1 MKIISYNVNG
11 IRAAIQK
18 GFIAWLSQE
27 NPDIICLQ
35 ELKAEEVQVNLDEIK
50 SLGYH
55 IYWQSAQKK
64 GYSGVGIFTK
74 VKPKSVQYGCGI
86 EKYDLEGRVL
96 QVNFEKYSVMSVYM
110 PSGSSGEDRQAFKM
124 DWLGD
129 FQAYTNELVKK
140 YPNIIIAGDYN
151 ICHKAIDIHNP
162 KSNANSSGF
171 LPEEREWME
180 NYIGHGFVDTFR
192 WIHPELNHQY
202 SWWSYRANAREKN
215 LGWRIDYLLASHPM
229 EQSIK
234 NASILADIK
243 YSDHCPILLEIN

>member
-35 ELKAEEVQVNLDEIK
+35 ELKAEEEQVDLAEIK

-55 IYWQSAQKK
+55 VYWQSAQKK

-74 VKPKSVQYGCGI
+74 IKPISVQYGCGI
-86 EKYDLEGRVL
+86 EKYDLEGRVI
-96 QVNFEKYSVMSVYM
+96 QVNFENYSVMSVYM
-110 PSGSSGEDRQAFKM
+110 PSGSSGDERQSFKM
-124 DWLGD
+124 EWLAD
-129 FQAYTNELVKK
+129 FQAYTNELVKTHPK
-140 YPNIIIAGDYN
+140 MIIAGDYN

-162 KSNANSSGF
+162 KGNATSSGF

-180 NYIGHGFVDTFR
+180 GFVNRGFVDSFR
-192 WIHPELNHQY
+192 AINTDPHHY
-202 SWWSYRANAREKN
+202 SWWSYRAGARDKN
-215 LGWRIDYLLASHPM
+215 LGWRIDYQLVSEALAEKIQH
-229 EQSIK
+229 
-234 NASILADIK
+234 ASILPDVK
-243 YSDHCPILLEIN
+243 HSDHCPIVLLLNS